1 MESSEE
7 KRRYHDLD
15 FVRAVAMLL
24 GLLLHVCIF
33 FMPPHKYFWGA
44 GDYHGDVLNLQF
56 LSFIHLFRM
65 QLFFLLAGF
74 FAELVIDR
82 KGLSHFMGDRS
93 KRIFL
98 PFAVGIVLM
107 IPLFRLLIGDGGYY
121 RNTFDEMSVFA
132 IVKNTIFFG
141 WFNPDA
147 PLQDGL
153 IHYWFVYYL
162 LIFYVAHLLLRPL
175 LISNVLRSMTCWDKL
190 IAFVTDRWWGFLILG
205 VLVLPL
211 QYVLKSVSLPPSGF
225 NVPLA
230 DLALYFLF
238 YLFGGALYLKRE
250 HLASLTR
257 NAWYYAAFSVPLFIL
272 VNQPTERIDLSASVV
287 TDITTWTVFDL
298 ESRSFAMPQIWYE
311 GIVHNGWGK
320 FVVVLARTTLCWSMC
335 FAAIGLASRYLSQER
350 VYIRYLADSAY
361 WVYWVHLPI
370 TFKLS
375 YLAQPIEGLNS
386 VTKCYLVLV
395 LSTFIVYATYQWFVR
410 YTWLG
415 DFFMSRRKL
424 KSDPLETNF
433 RLSVMVPKLT
443 GPLVGLGL
451 FFFFVGSLLH
461 YNRSFEQSPALVEAY
476 VTRNEST
483 LERFE
488 SFDDITDV
496 FGNTPLHASQFA
508 PEGSRRYDPLP
519 TLIEKSSSLD
529 HQNDFGRTALFYAVK
544 NGNDQ
549 DLEALLTAGA
559 DINLADQYGHSP
571 AHVAAILS
579 GNRNPKKARKYLDI
593 LRTLIERNA
602 DLSLRDKQGRTVR
615 DCLRLFGNPELS
627 SALAEPIGE
636 EAS

>member
-1 MESSEE
+1 MESSQA

-15 FVRAVAMLL
+15 FVRAAAMLL

-33 FMPPHKYFWGA
+33 FMPPHQYFWGS
-44 GDYHGDVLNLQF
+44 GEYHGDVLNLQF

-82 KGLSHFMGDRS
+82 KGLSHFIGDRS
-93 KRIFL
+93 KRILL
-98 PFAVGIVLM
+98 PFVVGIVLM
-107 IPLFRLLIGDGGYY
+107 IPLFTLLIGNGGYY
-121 RNTFDEMSVFA
+121 RNTYDEMSVVA
-132 IVKNTIFFG
+132 IVKNTLFFG
-141 WFNPDA
+141 LFNPDG
-147 PLQDGL
+147 PIRDGL

-175 LISNVLRSMTCWDKL
+175 LVSRLLRSVTCWDKA

-205 VLVLPL
+205 VLIFPL
-211 QYVLKSVSLPPSGF
+211 QYLLKSIFLPPSGF

-230 DLALYFLF
+230 DLVLYFVF

-250 HLASLTR
+250 HLGSLTR

-287 TDITTWTVFDL
+287 TDITTWTIFDL

-375 YLAQPIEGLNS
+375 YLAQSIEGLNS

-395 LSTFIVYATYQWFVR
+395 LSTLLIYATYQWFVR

-415 DFFMSRRKL
+415 DFFMGRRKL
-424 KSDPLETNF
+424 KSDPLEANF

-461 YNRSFEQSPALVEAY
+461 YNGSFEKSPALVEAF

-483 LERFE
+483 LGRFE
-488 SFDDITDV
+488 SLDGITDV

-508 PEGSRRYDPLP
+508 PESFRRYDPLP

-529 HQNDFGRTALFYAVK
+529 VQNDFGRTALFYAVK
-544 NGNDQ
+544 NGNEG

-559 DINLADQYGHSP
+559 DINLADQYGHGP
-571 AHVAAILS
+571 AHVAAILT
-579 GNRNPKKARKYLDI
+579 GHRNPKTAKKYLDI
-593 LRTLIERNA
+593 LRTLIERKA
-602 DLSLRDKQGRTVR
+602 DLSLRDYRGRTVG
-615 DCLRLFGNPELS
+615 DCLREFGGVDLESTLGP
-627 SALAEPIGE
+627 PIDDGG
-636 EAS
+636 S